1 MDRAGAL
8 SGTAVF
14 LDRDGTIIVDRHY
27 PNDPEQVLLV
37 EGVIGA
43 LRGFR
48 ARGHRLI
55 VVSNQSGVARG
66 LISPDELSA
75 VHQRMVK
82 LLAQHDIQLDGAYY
96 CQHGPDAGC
105 DCRKPAPGML
115 LAASRELDVRLD
127 GSIMIGDKL
136 TDVQAGRAAGCKT
149 ALLGTS
155 THRGEGPADFH
166 GPDWATLL
174 RSITPVFA

>member
-37 EGVIGA
+37 DGVIGA

-48 ARGHRLI
+48 TRGHRLI

-66 LISPDELSA
+66 LISPEELNA
-75 VHQRMVK
+75 VHQRMVQ
-82 LLAQHDIQLDGAYY
+82 LLAQHEIQLDGAYY
-96 CQHGPDAGC
+96 CQHGPDAAC

-115 LAASRELDVRLD
+115 LAAARDLNVRLD
-127 GSIMIGDKL
+127 GSLMIGDKV
-136 TDVQAGRAAGCKT
+136 TDVQAGRAAGCTT
-149 ALLGTS
+149 ALLGDAS
-155 THRGEGPADFH
+155 LGSESRADFH

-174 RSITPVFA
+174 LSIPAAFA